1 MPNDPIRRKRLEAWL
16 VMEWSAPNT
25 PEEELDCLERLIDAE
40 ITILLPLMELVRE
53 IEEHCPCGARPESL
67 DTHPHVGG
75 CPVAQ
80 LAAILSP
87 IARESRE
94 KFATRNADSLRRRGE
109 DLSRAEGDV
118 RSGGPSSDKIFP

>member
-1 MPNDPIRRKRLEAWL
+1 MNRAPEDSTKKR
-16 VMEWSAPNT
+16 
-25 PEEELDCLERLIDAE
+25 
-40 ITILLPLMELVRE
+40 LMELVRE